1 MYGYP
6 LKQNTRVYQQLLR
19 SFTKDVNDPSD
30 IHPLHHE
37 TRKFSYLLFI
47 QTIIAG
53 LGSRI
58 IMKTTGNKESM
69 AEWIISHYLCN
80 AEIEL
85 MKRV

>member
-6 LKQNTRVYQQLLR
+6 LKHNTRVYQQLLR
-19 SFTKDVNDPSD
+19 SFTKDANDPSD

-37 TRKFSYLLFI
+37 TRMFSYMLFI
-47 QTIIAG
+47 QAIITG
-53 LGSRI
+53 LSSCL
-58 IMKTTGNKESM
+58 IMKTTGNKEST
-69 AEWIISHYLCN
+69 AEWIICHYLCN